1 MRKELVLPV
10 TAAVSGAAGFFLRRW
25 ELASAFEAD
34 TGLPIPGMPATW
46 ALIALSAAAVL
57 ALALLCRG
65 SHRVFPGGYDEA
77 FSARGRTLYMAGMVA
92 AAFLMV
98 IAGALFL
105 MELPQLYAEAKL
117 QTKGTPMLGL
127 LPRALLAVLALCS
140 GWSLFQLGKNNYR
153 GEGQGK
159 YSSSLLI
166 PAYTACMWLI
176 VAYQA
181 RSGAPIILDYVYQ
194 LFAVIAAVLGSYFMA
209 GFGFERA
216 KTFRSAFF
224 SLCAM
229 YFILVTLAD
238 THEPGFLALYLAFFL
253 YFAASSAVLLY
264 NARQPRGPRMPGKR
278 LLKDTETEDLNR
290 EGTPDEG

>member
-1 MRKELVLPV
+1 MCIRD
-10 TAAVSGAAGFFLRRW
+10 S
-25 ELASAFEAD
+25 
-34 TGLPIPGMPATW
+34 
-46 ALIALSAAAVL
+46 
-57 ALALLCRG
+57 
-65 SHRVFPGGYDEA
+65 
-77 FSARGRTLYMAGMVA
+77 
-92 AAFLMV
+92 
-98 IAGALFL
+98 
-105 MELPQLYAEAKL
+105 
-117 QTKGTPMLGL
+117 
-127 LPRALLAVLALCS
+127 
-140 GWSLFQLGKNNYR
+140 
-153 GEGQGK
+153 
-159 YSSSLLI
+159 
-166 PAYTACMWLI
+166 
-176 VAYQA
+176 
-181 RSGAPIILDYVYQ
+181 PIILDYVYQ

>member
-1 MRKELVLPV
+1 MRKDILLPGV
-10 TAAVSGAAGFFLRRW
+10 AVAGGAAGFLLRRW
-25 ELASAFEAD
+25 ELSTAFEPD
-34 TGLPIPGMPATW
+34 TGLPVAGAPATW
-46 ALIALSAAAVL
+46 ALIALTVVVAAVL
-57 ALALLCRG
+57 AVLCRG
-65 SHRVFPGGYDEA
+65 THRVFPGGYDEA
-77 FSARGRTLYMAGMVA
+77 FGAPNNALYLTVLVA
-92 AAFLMV
+92 AAFLM
-98 IAGALFL
+98 AAS
-105 MELPQLYAEAKL
+105 
-117 QTKGTPMLGL
+117 GL
-127 LPRALLAVLALCS
+127 LTFLLYLRHDVTAFSRVLLALM
-140 GWSLFQLGKNNYR
+140 SLVSAACLFVVGKNNYR
-153 GEGQGK
+153 MEGRGK
-159 YSSSLLI
+159 YSAALLL
-166 PAYTACMWLI
+166 PSYTCCLWLI
-176 VAYQA
+176 SAYQA
-181 RSGAPIILDYVYQ
+181 RSADPVILDYVYQ